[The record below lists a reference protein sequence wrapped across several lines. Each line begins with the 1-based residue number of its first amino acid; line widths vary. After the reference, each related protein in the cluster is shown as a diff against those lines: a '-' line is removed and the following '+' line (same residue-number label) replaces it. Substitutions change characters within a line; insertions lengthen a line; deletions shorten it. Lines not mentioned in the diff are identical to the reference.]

1 MAKLMK
7 IIRQSIG
14 LLLEWL
20 LILIILFVFAIR
32 TSSFQTYLAKKA
44 TAYLSKELGTEINI
58 DQVAIIFL
66 DEVALDGVL
75 VKDRANDT
83 LIAAKSIYIGIKD
96 WNLSK
101 IKFHLKNL
109 DIEDATIQLSRN
121 EKGDFNYQ
129 FLIDHFSSE
138 RKKKK
143 KTVHLYADRVSL
155 KNTLFSYDDNRKVR
169 RKEGVD
175 YFHINASKINLT
187 VSNFKMDG
195 MVFRGDVTHLDC
207 HEKSGFQL
215 DELIT
220 SSLVSKEGIFLSNLK
235 IKSPGSAIESK
246 KFNMLITGYTDIL
259 SFVDSVRFDAKI
271 DRSIVSLKEAA
282 MFAYILN
289 GMEDTVQLTTSIS
302 KYSKN
307 LRLTNFDLKFGE
319 KSQVKG
325 TINIPDYRN
334 VATSFLH
341 EKLDYVYID
350 VNELKGLKMPKISGL
365 EYIPI
370 ANTVKRLSYF
380 EAEDIRL
387 DGFTSQFVVASDI
400 VKTSLGNVRMDNGI
414 MFTEN
419 SSNGSYFFEKSGAS
433 EYDVKIEHFDLGK
446 LLGSIEIGAID
457 GTFFLSGEAFSTSD
471 IHFNSIEG
479 NVNTFEYLDYP
490 YSNIA
495 IVQGAL
501 IDDVFTGEIDVKD
514 DNLDMTYDGTIS
526 FKDELHL
533 LFTVD
538 IEEALLEKLNLTDKD
553 IKMSSVFEID
563 LKGKNPNDFRG
574 SVSVNHFVFEEG
586 SKKVEVP
593 ELNIQITRSAAFD
606 EFIVTSDLVNANIKG
621 KLDVTNIASH
631 MAKKGNSLFPGFFKN
646 YAFKPIPENDK
657 NNFEYSISLSNT
669 NNVFA
674 IFYPELTIG
683 DGTKINGHYYGN
695 TFDVDLNLNS
705 PKITFQDLKFENV
718 ISKNTFDA
726 NDASSSFIIGKL
738 TFKDSIH
745 FDQVELTAQRI
756 DDQISSNLIW
766 DPDSPTASSIH
777 WETEVK
783 DLTHYSFVLD
793 PSYFSIQDFKWEIA
807 NQSKL
812 QIHNDTIEVNKFK
825 LLRGEQSIYLNGAFS
840 KNDSQKLNFDIKKLD
855 LGEISTFF
863 SDIPLAGILNMEG
876 TISNAFYNLQY
887 FGDAKIKDL
896 YVKDYQVGNVSVS
909 SKWNKAIESIVLD
922 GNLLFKN
929 QETFDFTG
937 NYFPLRKDENLDFNL
952 FFNYTDIQFANA
964 FMAPDVLSEIKGLLY
979 GALKVKGSIDEPKLN
994 GSVKLVAASAKLDIT
1009 GAHYGIDGEIEVDE
1023 DGFYINGIPIYD
1035 EDGNAGSVVGSIY
1048 HDNFKDFN
1056 FDLQFDLEDDAV
1068 NRDPLNPW
1076 KVLPLDRFL
1085 VMNTAYRNGDVY
1097 YGKGYATGTVNIFG
1111 YSDNIEITVNLETQ
1125 KGTKIN
1131 IPMYGVGEI
1140 DDKDNF
1146 IVFLDKDS
1154 TIKSLEPKIDFTGV
1168 ELELNFK
1175 ITPEAEVKIIFNED
1189 LGDIITARGRGD
1201 MAIRLNNLGDVTM
1214 NGVYSVT
1221 KGAYDFAMGIIKQK
1235 FYIEEGGSVSW
1246 TGDPYDAVL
1255 NLKTYY
1261 KVNANISAVTGDNFT
1276 SGASHQEILCYL
1288 ELHESLLKPTINF
1301 NIEAPRASEAE
1312 KSILTRIN
1320 NDPDELNRQFFSLLL
1335 WKSFQP
1341 LAGQNGNTSSA
1352 ALDLVSN
1359 QINALLAKVS
1369 TDYKLNVNMNSDQLS
1384 GNDSYEFGV
1393 SKGFLDDRLILSG
1406 SFGVENQKA
1415 DETSQSSLIGD
1426 VNLEYLLNQTGTFR
1440 INIFNMSND
1449 QSTIQTAKQGNF
1461 TQGVG
1466 LYYKEDFRTIHDFKA
1481 VQYFL
1486 DVFRKKKNKRYPI
1499 KRKRKQ
1505 VPVPK
1510 SSLPKDGKLEE

>member
-1 MAKLMK
+1 MK

-220 SSLVSKEGIFLSNLK
+220 SSLVSKDGIFLSNLK

-471 IHFNSIEG
+471 IH
-479 NVNTFEYLDYP
+479 
-490 YSNIA
+490 
-495 IVQGAL
+495 
-501 IDDVFTGEIDVKD
+501 
-514 DNLDMTYDGTIS
+514 
-526 FKDELHL
+526 
-533 LFTVD
+533 
-538 IEEALLEKLNLTDKD
+538 
-553 IKMSSVFEID
+553 
-563 LKGKNPNDFRG
+563 
-574 SVSVNHFVFEEG
+574 
-586 SKKVEVP
+586 
-593 ELNIQITRSAAFD
+593 
-606 EFIVTSDLVNANIKG
+606 
-621 KLDVTNIASH
+621 
-631 MAKKGNSLFPGFFKN
+631 
-646 YAFKPIPENDK
+646 
-657 NNFEYSISLSNT
+657 
-669 NNVFA
+669 
-674 IFYPELTIG
+674 
-683 DGTKINGHYYGN
+683 
-695 TFDVDLNLNS
+695 
-705 PKITFQDLKFENV
+705 
-718 ISKNTFDA
+718 
-726 NDASSSFIIGKL
+726 
-738 TFKDSIH
+738 
-745 FDQVELTAQRI
+745 
-756 DDQISSNLIW
+756 
-766 DPDSPTASSIH
+766 
-777 WETEVK
+777 
-783 DLTHYSFVLD
+783 
-793 PSYFSIQDFKWEIA
+793 
-807 NQSKL
+807 
-812 QIHNDTIEVNKFK
+812 
-825 LLRGEQSIYLNGAFS
+825 
-840 KNDSQKLNFDIKKLD
+840 
-855 LGEISTFF
+855 
-863 SDIPLAGILNMEG
+863 
-876 TISNAFYNLQY
+876 
-887 FGDAKIKDL
+887 
-896 YVKDYQVGNVSVS
+896 
-909 SKWNKAIESIVLD
+909 
-922 GNLLFKN
+922 
-929 QETFDFTG
+929 
-937 NYFPLRKDENLDFNL
+937 
-952 FFNYTDIQFANA
+952 
-964 FMAPDVLSEIKGLLY
+964 
-979 GALKVKGSIDEPKLN
+979 
-994 GSVKLVAASAKLDIT
+994 
-1009 GAHYGIDGEIEVDE
+1009 
-1023 DGFYINGIPIYD
+1023 
-1035 EDGNAGSVVGSIY
+1035 
-1048 HDNFKDFN
+1048 
-1056 FDLQFDLEDDAV
+1056 
-1068 NRDPLNPW
+1068 
-1076 KVLPLDRFL
+1076 
-1085 VMNTAYRNGDVY
+1085 
-1097 YGKGYATGTVNIFG
+1097 
-1111 YSDNIEITVNLETQ
+1111 
-1125 KGTKIN
+1125 
-1131 IPMYGVGEI
+1131 
-1140 DDKDNF
+1140 
-1146 IVFLDKDS
+1146 
-1154 TIKSLEPKIDFTGV
+1154 
-1168 ELELNFK
+1168 
-1175 ITPEAEVKIIFNED
+1175 
-1189 LGDIITARGRGD
+1189 
-1201 MAIRLNNLGDVTM
+1201 
-1214 NGVYSVT
+1214 
-1221 KGAYDFAMGIIKQK
+1221 
-1235 FYIEEGGSVSW
+1235 
-1246 TGDPYDAVL
+1246 
-1255 NLKTYY
+1255 
-1261 KVNANISAVTGDNFT
+1261 
-1276 SGASHQEILCYL
+1276 
-1288 ELHESLLKPTINF
+1288 
-1301 NIEAPRASEAE
+1301 
-1312 KSILTRIN
+1312 
-1320 NDPDELNRQFFSLLL
+1320 
-1335 WKSFQP
+1335 
-1341 LAGQNGNTSSA
+1341 
-1352 ALDLVSN
+1352 
-1359 QINALLAKVS
+1359 
-1369 TDYKLNVNMNSDQLS
+1369 
-1384 GNDSYEFGV
+1384 
-1393 SKGFLDDRLILSG
+1393 
-1406 SFGVENQKA
+1406 
-1415 DETSQSSLIGD
+1415 
-1426 VNLEYLLNQTGTFR
+1426 
-1440 INIFNMSND
+1440 
-1449 QSTIQTAKQGNF
+1449 
-1461 TQGVG
+1461 
-1466 LYYKEDFRTIHDFKA
+1466 
-1481 VQYFL
+1481 
-1486 DVFRKKKNKRYPI
+1486 
-1499 KRKRKQ
+1499 
-1505 VPVPK
+1505 
-1510 SSLPKDGKLEE
+1510 